1 METMNTSESWW
12 DSLVA
17 FATNNAVAFWV
28 IVAAVVLALIV
39 IIALIVGTKRKKSKT
54 VRFGGEDAEEP
65 KQLTQQQKSGNY
77 QATGG
82 FNFASGGAGEKQPV
96 VKPE

>member
-12 DSLVA
+12 DSLVD

-39 IIALIVGTKRKKSKT
+39 IIALIV
-54 VRFGGEDAEEP
+54 DAILAGIQKLTTP
-65 KQLTQQQKSGNY
+65 KGI
-77 QATGG
+77 
-82 FNFASGGAGEKQPV
+82 
-96 VKPE
+96 

>member
-12 DSLVA
+12 DSLVD

-54 VRFGGEDAEEP
+54 V
-65 KQLTQQQKSGNY
+65 LSLIHI
-77 QATGG
+77 
-82 FNFASGGAGEKQPV
+82 
-96 VKPE
+96 